1 MVGGEGQVVEYDLGV
16 IYRQAVPRQVA
27 TCLVLL
33 TPRGLGLGLL
43 ETPAVVSFDP
53 VRLLDRY
60 ILAEWAK
67 VFALALL
74 SFVGIMLLSDGY
86 NRIPEFLA
94 LDAGWGT
101 IIAYLLLGLVRNL
114 SLLIPISLLISV
126 IFVLATMNRN
136 QEIAAARA
144 AGIGMGRLTAPLWA
158 VGGLLA
164 GLLAL
169 LNAVLVPDAL
179 EAMNAIQEEAQF
191 VALKAKGGNAIPRGQ
206 ASSVSFENSKARRCW
221 QGRPTGAS
229 RVRRERRP

>member
-1 MVGGEGQVVEYDLGV
+1 
-16 IYRQAVPRQVA
+16 
-27 TCLVLL
+27 
-33 TPRGLGLGLL
+33 
-43 ETPAVVSFDP
+43 

-74 SFVGIMLLSDGY
+74 SFMGLMLLSDGY

-136 QEIAAARA
+136 QEIAAVRA
-144 AGIGMGRLTAPLWA
+144 AGIGMGRLTAPCGPWA
-158 VGGLLA
+158 A
-164 GLLAL
+164 CS
-169 LNAVLVPDAL
+169 P
-179 EAMNAIQEEAQF
+179 
-191 VALKAKGGNAIPRGQ
+191 
-206 ASSVSFENSKARRCW
+206 ASWRSSTRCW
-221 QGRPTGAS
+221 CPTPWRP
-229 RVRRERRP
+229 